1 MNKKSNTAAEMD
13 EHFMLMAFEE
23 ARKAEGRGEVPV
35 GAVIIDEKQKI
46 LAAAGN
52 NSIEKNDPTGHA
64 EMVAMRQ
71 AGKKTGNY
79 RLLNTTMYVT
89 IEPCVMCTGAMVHA
103 RVERLVY
110 GAPDPKTGGVVS
122 CYRIGGDGK
131 LNHQL
136 QVEGGV
142 LAEECAELLTSFFKN
157 RRRQK
162 KYF

>member
-1 MNKKSNTAAEMD
+1 MKIKSNTTAESD
-13 EHFMLMAFEE
+13 EHFMLLALEE

-52 NSIEKNDPTGHA
+52 ISIGESDPAGHA

-89 IEPCVMCTGAMVHA
+89 IEPCVMCAGAMVHA
-103 RVERLVY
+103 RVERLVF

-122 CYRIGGDGK
+122 CYKVGGDGK

-136 QVEGGV
+136 IVKGGI
-142 LAEECAELLTSFFKN
+142 LAEECAELLTSFFK
-157 RRRQK
+157 K
-162 KYF
+162 KREQTS